1 MRYLVLCILLTLGL
15 PAWSQV
21 NSIGDFTGDE
31 SKLYAQTKQVNQF
44 FRRFNGEED
53 VSGKRFYEGDN
64 GYRDLKSRR
73 KYLGILFDNSS
84 SIDQDV
90 RTAFVLDVTDKSAPK
105 LLDFHGKS
113 WFAEVN
119 ADFMYNRQKV
129 SIILY
134 LRIEAQNDGY
144 KWVISNVYFDQF
156 TQFYTHLSDSTS
168 TEYFLHPMS
177 HELDFMNIHK
187 VFDDPDK
194 LDYYLEN
201 NYKPDQLSIFVAE
214 MKTGNL
220 KFVTVNTVKFHF
232 FQIPNWYF
240 EVSYFNRNSNNSG
253 WLISNLVRIDD
264 KEKKQLIRNYTHEQ

>member
-15 PAWSQV
+15 PSWSQV

-64 GYRDLKSRR
+64 GYRDLKARR
-73 KYLGILFDNSS
+73 KYLGILFDNYSP
-84 SIDQDV
+84 IDQDV

-144 KWVISNVYFDQF
+144 KWVISNIYFDQF
-156 TQFYTHLSDSTS
+156 AQFFTHLPDTAS

-253 WLISNLVRIDD
+253 WLISNLVRIDE